1 MNKKLLVLLLAI
13 FMLSAC
19 APDPRKEAQAI
30 AIKTDAQQ
38 SALDKEQ
45 ARQQSEE
52 LHNIVVQREEIELQK
67 QQANAAA
74 WNRAADTF
82 ITSILALLIVL
93 IAAIAYE
100 IMRTTKGI
108 GNAMVIA
115 AETRANLIPLNP
127 TTRQYPLFIK
137 HVSGHRFAIH
147 NPNTGSVILLDERNE
162 ADRQMIASVAQVQVS
177 GVLASEARQ
186 SNDPAGMAMIRPPM
200 IDVKADGMWIG
211 DSFIKDAIPLIT
223 GNEEHHVG

>member
-19 APDPRKEAQAI
+19 APDPRKEAQAF
-30 AIKTDAQQ
+30 AIESEAQQ
-38 SALDKEQ
+38 KALDQEQ
-45 ARQQSEE
+45 ARTQDEE
-52 LHNIVVQREEIELQK
+52 LHNIVVQQEEIELQK
-67 QQANAAA
+67 ERANAAV
-74 WNRAADTF
+74 WVRIADTF
-82 ITSILALLIVL
+82 ITSLIALLLVGL
-93 IAAIAYE
+93 TAVVYE
-100 IMRTTKGI
+100 VSRTAKGM

-137 HVSGHRFAIH
+137 HVSGHRFAVH

>member
-19 APDPRKEAQAI
+19 APDPRKEAQAF
-30 AIKTDAQQ
+30 AIESEAQQ
-38 SALDKEQ
+38 KALDQEQ
-45 ARQQSEE
+45 ARTQDEE
-52 LHNIVVQREEIELQK
+52 LHNIVVQQEEVELQK
-67 QQANAAA
+67 ERANAAV
-74 WNRAADTF
+74 WVRIADTF
-82 ITSILALLIVL
+82 ITSLIALLLVGL
-93 IAAIAYE
+93 TAVVYE
-100 IMRTTKGI
+100 VSRTAKGI

-137 HVSGHRFAIH
+137 HVSGHRFAVH

>member
-1 MNKKLLVLLLAI
+1 MNKKLLVLLLAV

-19 APDPRKEAQAI
+19 APDPRKEAQAF
-30 AIKTDAQQ
+30 AIESEAQQ
-38 SALDKEQ
+38 KALDQEQ
-45 ARQQSEE
+45 ARAQDEE
-52 LHNIVVQREEIELQK
+52 LHNIVVQQEEVELQK
-67 QQANAAA
+67 ERANAAA
-74 WNRAADTF
+74 WVRIADTF
-82 ITSILALLIVL
+82 ITSLIALLLVGL
-93 IAAIAYE
+93 TAVVYE
-100 IMRTTKGI
+100 VSRTAKGI

>member
-1 MNKKLLVLLLAI
+1 MNKKLLVLLLAV

-19 APDPRKEAQAI
+19 APDPRKEAQAF
-30 AIKTDAQQ
+30 AIESEAQQ
-38 SALDKEQ
+38 KALDQEQ
-45 ARQQSEE
+45 ARTQDEE
-52 LHNIVVQREEIELQK
+52 LHNIVVQQEEVELQK
-67 QQANAAA
+67 ERANAAV
-74 WNRAADTF
+74 WVRIADTF
-82 ITSILALLIVL
+82 ITSLIALLLVGL
-93 IAAIAYE
+93 TAVVYE
-100 IMRTTKGI
+100 VSRTAKGI

-137 HVSGHRFAIH
+137 HVSGHRFAVH

-223 GNEEHHVG
+223 GNEEHHAG

>member
-1 MNKKLLVLLLAI
+1 MNKKLLVLLLAV

-19 APDPRKEAQAI
+19 APDPRKEAQAF
-30 AIKTDAQQ
+30 AIESEAQQ
-38 SALDKEQ
+38 KALDQEQ
-45 ARQQSEE
+45 ARAQDEE
-52 LHNIVVQREEIELQK
+52 LHNIVVQQEEVELQK
-67 QQANAAA
+67 ERANAAA
-74 WNRAADTF
+74 WVRIADTF
-82 ITSILALLIVL
+82 ITSLIALLLVGL
-93 IAAIAYE
+93 AAVVYE
-100 IMRTTKGI
+100 VSRTAKGI